1 MNRAVLMGMI
11 GPLTKQQKSHIRMS
25 AHAQLPSGATVHN
38 RQQAFR
44 LGVRWAIQAPMWV
57 LFAGMLGIGAMGK
70 SQGFSDLYV
79 AATSFFIFAQP
90 GQIVM
95 MDMLYS
101 GAAAV
106 PIALAVG
113 LTSARFFAMGVS
125 LFPLLHKRHRNW
137 RIIPASHMLSMT
149 TWALSMRAFEGMP
162 LRHRWYF
169 YLGVS
174 LPCWLVA
181 VPGTWLGFHL
191 AGRVPEA
198 VTLMLVMLNP
208 LFFLVTFADI
218 KVRLNRWASAFG
230 AILLPV
236 FHYLDTATSL
246 LFTALVGG
254 TLAYVLQRWLDQRQA
269 QTETRE

>member
-1 MNRAVLMGMI
+1 
-11 GPLTKQQKSHIRMS
+11 MS
-25 AHAQLPSGATVHN
+25 THTLPNGSTVHN

-44 LGVRWAIQAPMWV
+44 LGVRFAADAPMWV
-57 LFAGMLGIGAMGK
+57 LFAGMLGVGALGK
-70 SQGFSDLYV
+70 SQGFTDWYV
-79 AATSFFIFAQP
+79 VAGSFFIFAQP

-95 MDMLYS
+95 MDMLLS

-137 RIIPASHMLSMT
+137 RIVPAAHMLSMT
-149 TWALSMRAFEGMP
+149 TWALSMRGFEGMP

-169 YLGVS
+169 FLGVCI
-174 LPCWLVA
+174 PCWIVA

-198 VTLMLVMLNP
+198 ITLTLVMLNP
-208 LFFLVTFADI
+208 LFFLLTFADI
-218 KVRLNRWASAFG
+218 KAPINRWAAALG
-230 AILLPV
+230 ALLMPV
-236 FHYLDTATSL
+236 FNLMDSGTSL

-254 TLAYVLQRWLDQRQA
+254 TAAYGLQHWLDQRA
-269 QTETRE
+269 KRHREPS